1 MQRNES
7 LTMKTHEDHSRLSA
21 DSLIS
26 LGQIWVREDR
36 GGVCVWTL
44 TMRRLSALEP
54 VNSAFVLWLDILNN
68 FDQD

>member
-26 LGQIWVREDR
+26 LGQIWIREDR
-36 GGVCVWTL
+36 GGICV
-44 TMRRLSALEP
+44 
-54 VNSAFVLWLDILNN
+54 
-68 FDQD
+68 